1 MADQISS
8 ILSFPSALPDA
19 DSAQV
24 VVQKGVSYIGRKGTD
39 GPAVWEVICDA
50 FGLDSLEEGLGDLG
64 DMFRRFLAA
73 WFYNLPT
80 SDPGVLGAPFLDG
93 NFVVVDTTG
102 KSPVDIGDIP
112 LGLQVLFKNAIE
124 NFIANLPEGPIANAI
139 SKNGSFINVDPA

>member
-1 MADQISS
+1 M
-8 ILSFPSALPDA
+8 
-19 DSAQV
+19 
-24 VVQKGVSYIGRKGTD
+24 
-39 GPAVWEVICDA
+39 WEVICDA

-102 KSPVDIGDIP
+102 KSPVDIGDTTGKSPVDIGDIP